1 MEKALSVWLID
12 DDTELTSL
20 LSEYLCHNGL
30 TCEIFNLGAPV
41 LTALKQ
47 GKLPDLMVLDVMMPG
62 LSGLQLLPSIRS
74 HTDVPVIMLTG
85 RGEEIDRILG
95 LELGADDYISKPC
108 NPREL
113 LARVQAVSRR
123 YNAIPQQVKKA
134 QQNLSF
140 HGIALDLGTL
150 ECTYMEQK
158 IELTGIELS
167 VLSELMKHS
176 GQLIS
181 KADLTERILH
191 RKLTAYDR
199 SIDVHVSRVRQKLK
213 QAGLTQD
220 IIKTVR
226 GQGYQFIA
234 A

>member
-1 MEKALSVWLID
+1 MEQSPLIWLID
-12 DDTELTSL
+12 DDIELTTL
-20 LSEYLCHNGL
+20 LNEYLTHNGL
-30 TCEIFNLGAPV
+30 NCEVFNSGTLV
-41 LTALKQ
+41 LDALKQ
-47 GKLPDLMVLDVMMPG
+47 KKPPNLMVLDVMMPG

-74 HTDVPVIMLTG
+74 LTDLPIIMLTG

-95 LELGADDYISKPC
+95 LELGADDYIAKPC

-113 LARVQAVSRR
+113 LARIQAVVRR
-123 YNAIPQQVKKA
+123 YNAIPQQAKKA
-134 QQNLSF
+134 QQSLSF

-150 ECTYMEQK
+150 ECRYQDQK

-213 QAGLTQD
+213 QAGLLDD